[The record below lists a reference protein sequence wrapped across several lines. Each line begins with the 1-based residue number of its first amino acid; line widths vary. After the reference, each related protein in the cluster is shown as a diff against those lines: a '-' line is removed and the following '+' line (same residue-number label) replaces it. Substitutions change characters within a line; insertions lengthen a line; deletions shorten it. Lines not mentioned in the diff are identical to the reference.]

1 MKKIFILCLSI
12 FSQFGFSQ
20 DGISHVKDTISIIPS
35 NDVVEPYYE
44 TPLKKTDAVTNKNL
58 IKVNLFALA
67 VGNFSLQYERLITKK
82 TVVAL
87 SAGITPERGIPFY
100 STFEGS
106 IDNQD
111 TKDQLKGVKY
121 SNYAITPEIRFYLGK
136 EGFKG
141 FYIGIFGR
149 YTSYDVKFPLQYEDV
164 ASSIPGLPSGIV
176 PKESIGLD
184 GNIRAFSGG
193 ITLGAQW
200 KLSNR
205 LYLDWLI
212 IGPHFGS
219 SKGDLQGKK
228 KLTLTEQ
235 QEIRDAISDLD
246 IPLVDYTYEV
256 DDNGARMRFDG
267 PWAGVRTSLGIG
279 YRF

>member
-1 MKKIFILCLSI
+1 MKKIITIGLITISQLC
-12 FSQFGFSQ
+12 FSQVEQ
-20 DGISHVKDTISIIPS
+20 VADTLNVIPVESHEEVT
-35 NDVVEPYYE
+35 N
-44 TPLKKTDAVTNKNL
+44 TDINKVTNKNL
-58 IKVNLFALA
+58 IKLNLLALA

-87 SAGITPERGIPFY
+87 SAGFTPERGIPFY
-100 STFEGS
+100 SSFES
-106 IDNQD
+106 AIDNQD
-111 TKDQLKGVKY
+111 TKDQLKGIKY
-121 SNYAITPEIRFYLGK
+121 SNYSITPEIRFYLGK

-141 FYIGIFGR
+141 FYIGVFGR
-149 YTSYDVKFPLQYEDV
+149 YTSYDVKFPLQYESV
-164 ASSIPGLPSGIV
+164 LSGIPNIPGQYI

-200 KLSNR
+200 KLSNKI
-205 LYLDWLI
+205 YLDWLI

-219 SKGDLQGKK
+219 SKGDLKANK
-228 KLTLTEQ
+228 KLTVIEQ
-235 QEIRDAISDLD
+235 QEINDAISDLD
-246 IPLVDYTYEV
+246 IPMLDYTYEV
-256 DDNGARMRFDG
+256 NSDGARMKFDG

>member
-1 MKKIFILCLSI
+1 MKRIFIVGFAFLSQLA
-12 FSQFGFSQ
+12 FSQ
-20 DGISHVKDTISIIPS
+20 IPHTPDTISIIPV
-35 NDVVEPYYE
+35 DAVVEPYTE
-44 TPLKKTDAVTNKNL
+44 PVMKKQNEVTNKNL
-58 IKVNLFALA
+58 VKINLLALT

-106 IDNQD
+106 IDDQD
-111 TKDQLKGVKY
+111 TKDQLKGIKY
-121 SNYAITPEIRFYLGK
+121 SNYSITPEIRFYLGK

-149 YTSYDVKFPLQYEDV
+149 YTSYDIKFPLQYEDL
-164 ASSIPGLPSGIV
+164 ASNIPGIPANLV
-176 PKESIGLD
+176 PKEKIDLD

-200 KLSNR
+200 KLSNK

-212 IGPHFGS
+212 IGPHFGG
-219 SKGDLQGKK
+219 SKGDLKANK
-228 KLTLTEQ
+228 KLTAIEQ
-235 QEIRDAISDLD
+235 QEIKDAIAELD
-246 IPLVDYTYEV
+246 IPMLDYTYEV
-256 DDNGARMRFDG
+256 NDDGARMRFDG
-267 PWAGVRTSLGIG
+267 PWAGIRTSLGLG